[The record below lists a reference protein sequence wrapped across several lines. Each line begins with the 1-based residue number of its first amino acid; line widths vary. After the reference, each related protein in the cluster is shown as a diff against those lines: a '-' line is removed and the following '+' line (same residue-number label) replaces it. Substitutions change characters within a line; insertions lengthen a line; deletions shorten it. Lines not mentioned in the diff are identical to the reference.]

1 MAKEKTIYTCTECG
15 GISPKWLGKC
25 PHCNAWSALVEPVAQ
40 SAAGKNRYSNPHQGL
55 AKAFNVIAQAD
66 LVRTLQSRV
75 PDLLAIYAFGS
86 RIQGTAGPQS
96 DLDLAVLV
104 AGYADPVALWALS
117 GDLADLAACPVDL
130 LDLRA
135 ASTVMQ
141 YQIITTGQRWWA
153 RDGQAALYEAAVLSE
168 KTALDT
174 ARAGLLDDIQTRG
187 SIYG

>member
-1 MAKEKTIYTCTECG
+1 MLPRGPYTSGMDPEQTTD
-15 GISPKWLGKC
+15 IQAP
-25 PHCNAWSALVEPVAQ
+25 P
-40 SAAGKNRYSNPHQGL
+40 QG
-55 AKAFNVIAQAD
+55 V
-66 LVRTLQSRV
+66 VRVLQSRV
-75 PDLLAIYAFGS
+75 PHLLAVYAFGS

-104 AGYADPVALWALS
+104 AGYADPVALWELS
-117 GDLADLAACPVDL
+117 GDLADLAGCPVDL

-153 RDGQAALYEAAVLSE
+153 SDGQAALYEAAVLSE

-174 ARAGLLDDIQTRG
+174 ARAGLLDDIQKRG
-187 SIYG
+187 RIYGR